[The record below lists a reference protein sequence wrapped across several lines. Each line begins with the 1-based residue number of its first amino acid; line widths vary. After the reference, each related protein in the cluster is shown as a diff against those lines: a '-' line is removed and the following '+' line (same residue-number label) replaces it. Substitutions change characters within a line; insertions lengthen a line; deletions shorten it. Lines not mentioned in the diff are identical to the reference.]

1 MQGFDK
7 STSNGLILSKNNN
20 KFKNKNKNI
29 NYNCGYKIGDLVSV
43 LGYKYTARVRYIGNI
58 TCYDP
63 NEIWLGLEFDQP
75 IGKSDGQIRFK
86 KDG

>member
-1 MQGFDK
+1 MQGIDK
-7 STSNGLILSKNNN
+7 SATNGIILSKNNN
-20 KFKNKNKNI
+20 KLKKKIKNI

-75 IGKSDGQIRFK
+75 TGKSDGQIKFT